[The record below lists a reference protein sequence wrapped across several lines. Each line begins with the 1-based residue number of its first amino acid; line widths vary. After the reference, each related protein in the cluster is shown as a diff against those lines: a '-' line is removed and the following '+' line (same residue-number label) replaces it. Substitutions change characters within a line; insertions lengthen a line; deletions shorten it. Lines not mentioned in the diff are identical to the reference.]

1 MSQNAP
7 FCGIFMQVH
16 MKHLSMFICLNS
28 IVWQYLARISEW
40 KRCFPTSI
48 AIFLKIFDHQ
58 IHKLSIVCGES
69 TLIIIRLNMIYIGF
83 LIKTLKCLF
92 FNWNTLEHGLKMV
105 SRWRSINLVLNEAT
119 VVGLWKFP
127 KNTSPTTT
135 KPGSDVEQRVHF
147 LVPMRWSPTWCSSG
161 RSCPISNSIW
171 ALELVCHTYEM
182 SLMTYYIRC
191 GYFTTIIRNVITFCY
206 CRKFHS
212 YRSVYGWYKESCS
225 SVSTNLTGPAHNYS
239 VNCWLVDFDICI

>member
-1 MSQNAP
+1 MTFNEILHEYNVTKCSFLWDFSASSHETFKHVYMLKLDCLVIPGADFWMEEVLSNA
-7 FCGIFMQVH
+7 
-16 MKHLSMFICLNS
+16 
-28 IVWQYLARISEW
+28 
-40 KRCFPTSI
+40 I

-69 TLIIIRLNMIYIGF
+69 SLIIIRLNMIYIGF

-127 KNTSPTTT
+127 KHTSPTTT

-147 LVPMRWSPTWCSSG
+147 LVPMRWSPTWCASG

-171 ALELVCHTYEM
+171 ALELVCHTYEFDD
-182 SLMTYYIRC
+182 LLHQVWVFHYDHQECYYILLLSE
-191 GYFTTIIRNVITFCY
+191 V
-206 CRKFHS
+206 
-212 YRSVYGWYKESCS
+212 
-225 SVSTNLTGPAHNYS
+225 P
-239 VNCWLVDFDICI
+239 